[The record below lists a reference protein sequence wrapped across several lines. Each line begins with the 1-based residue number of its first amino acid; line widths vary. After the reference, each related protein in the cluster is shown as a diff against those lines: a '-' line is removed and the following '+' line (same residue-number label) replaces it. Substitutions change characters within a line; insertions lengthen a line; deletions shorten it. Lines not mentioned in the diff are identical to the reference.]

1 MTEYVNWCRPQVGR
15 ARIGGGAANTLAQS
29 QENVLKL
36 GPSRKGEHRKTAFK
50 KKTLPRRSTELDS
63 THRRAGER
71 RRIQTGWMNTL
82 PPGINHEPPHP
93 HPTRPFRLRGATAA
107 RGEGENA

>member
-71 RRIQTGWMNTL
+71 RSVQEGCRNTISPGTFMN
-82 PPGINHEPPHP
+82 PPRKSPSRKPDHCRRQGNE
-93 HPTRPFRLRGATAA
+93 AQ
-107 RGEGENA
+107 